1 VSSDPKLLSDAL
13 VVWTAK
19 AVTAIPSRDE
29 ARLVERFG
37 DAVAH
42 DLLPQL
48 RRLQEAFYL
57 STAYNTA
64 PDLKT
69 MGDRAAEDFRRM
81 HPEIGDESVEALVWC
96 YVWDWK

>member
-1 VSSDPKLLSDAL
+1 MWAG
-13 VVWTAK
+13 K

-29 ARLVERFG
+29 ARLVERF
-37 DAVAH
+37 DEAVAL

-48 RRLQEAFYL
+48 RRLQEDL

-69 MGDRAAEDFRRM
+69 LGDQAAEDFCRT
-81 HPEIGDESVEALVWC
+81 HPEIGDEAVEALVLC

>member
-1 VSSDPKLLSDAL
+1 MSSDPDLLSDAV
-13 VVWTAK
+13 VVWTGRG
-19 AVTAIPSRDE
+19 VTAIPSRDE

-37 DAVAH
+37 EAVAL

-48 RRLQEAFYL
+48 RRLEEDFYL

-64 PDLKT
+64 PDLMT
-69 MGDRAAEDFRRM
+69 MGDQAADDFRRM
-81 HPEIGDESVEALVWC
+81 HPEIGDEAVEALVWC